1 MDAVLSVRTKAVNQ
15 TSSLSEARP
24 MVEGELRDMD
34 TETSSVVSAIALDE
48 SNSQHADEFRD
59 IDAGRVKA
67 GSAFI

>member
-34 TETSSVVSAIALDE
+34 TETSSVVVLLLLT
-48 SNSQHADEFRD
+48 SQIRSMQTSLEILMQAE
-59 IDAGRVKA
+59 
-67 GSAFI
+67 